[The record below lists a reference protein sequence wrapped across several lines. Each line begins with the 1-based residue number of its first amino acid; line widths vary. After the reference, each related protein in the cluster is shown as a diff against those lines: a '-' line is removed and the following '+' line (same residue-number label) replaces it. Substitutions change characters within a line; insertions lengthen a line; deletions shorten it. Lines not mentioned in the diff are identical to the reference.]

1 MEGQYSYLKIWDIN
15 KYFGIANQL
24 GLDIG
29 KDYMSSSYMNR
40 LMDKKP
46 ELDLKK
52 LIDMYSGKKFLVLG
66 GGPSLEADIET
77 LMRYSLIS
85 NFVTV
90 AADGASYALKKL
102 TGINPN
108 IIVTDLDGYPDEE
121 IKMINEG
128 TVGVVLSHGDNVEA
142 LTKYVPKMDHFI
154 GTTQCEPRGKL
165 YNFGGFTDGDRAVY
179 LSINLNPNMIV
190 LAGMDFGKEIGYFS
204 NIINKD
210 RARKVKKLAIGK
222 KLLEELAIMHAG
234 RLGLYNITSMG
245 SIIRGFKN
253 MQPKDIYLTI
263 KGR

>member
-1 MEGQYSYLKIWDIN
+1 
-15 KYFGIANQL
+15 
-24 GLDIG
+24 
-29 KDYMSSSYMNR
+29 MNR

-46 ELDLKK
+46 ELDFKK
-52 LIDMYSGKKFLVLG
+52 LINMYGGKKFLVFG

-77 LMRYSLIS
+77 LMEYSIIS

-102 TGINPN
+102 AGINPD

-128 TVGVVLSHGDNVEA
+128 TIAIVLSHGDNIEA
-142 LTKYVPKMDHFI
+142 LTRYVPKIDRFI

-179 LSINLNPNMIV
+179 FSINLKPNMVI
-190 LAGMDFGKEIGYFS
+190 LAGMDFGEEIGYFS

-210 RARKVKKLAIGK
+210 RAKKIKKLAIGK
-222 KLLEELAIMHAG
+222 KLLEELAIMQAG
-234 RLGLYNITSMG
+234 ELALYNITSMG
-245 SIIRGFKN
+245 SSIKGFKN
-253 MQPKDIYLTI
+253 VQPNDINITI

>member
-1 MEGQYSYLKIWDIN
+1 
-15 KYFGIANQL
+15 
-24 GLDIG
+24 
-29 KDYMSSSYMNR
+29 MNR

-46 ELDLKK
+46 ELNFKK
-52 LIDMYSGKKFLVLG
+52 LIDMYGGKKFLVLG
-66 GGPSLEADIET
+66 GGPSLKADIET

-102 TGINPN
+102 AGINPD
-108 IIVTDLDGYPDEE
+108 IIVTDLDGYSDEE
-121 IKMINEG
+121 VKMINEG
-128 TVGVVLSHGDNVEA
+128 AIAVVLAHGDNIEA
-142 LTKYVPKMDHFI
+142 LTRYVPKMHNFI

-165 YNFGGFTDGDRAVY
+165 YNFGGFTDGDRAVF
-179 LSINLNPNMIV
+179 LTINLNPNMIV
-190 LAGMDFGKEIGYFS
+190 LAGMDFGEEIGYFS
-204 NIINKD
+204 NVINKN

-245 SIIRGFKN
+245 STISGFKN
-253 MQPKDIYLTI
+253 IQPNDINLTI